1 MSIHAA
7 QNAAQNAATTPS
19 GGDTSRRPMSIMDL
33 RAAKQA
39 GEPFAMLTAY
49 DFLSAQILDQAGIP
63 VILVGDSLGMVMLG
77 YDSTVP
83 VTDDEMIHHTRAVVR
98 GAPHALVVGDLPF
111 GTYQAGPDQA
121 LATATRFLKE
131 SGCNAVKLEGGG
143 RTIDSTRLLVDSGIP
158 VMGHLGLTP
167 QSVNQFGGFKV
178 QGRGD
183 DDRARILAD
192 AHALQEAGAF
202 ALVLECVPADLA
214 AEVTAALDIP
224 TIGIGA
230 GADTDGQVLVWHDML
245 GLTTGRLPRFVKQYV
260 DLRSQITDAV
270 KAYAT
275 EVADRAYPAPEHQY

>member
-1 MSIHAA
+1 MSVHAA
-7 QNAAQNAATTPS
+7 QNPV
-19 GGDTSRRPMSIMDL
+19 GDAPPRPVSITDL
-33 RAAKQA
+33 RRAREA
-39 GEPFAMLTAY
+39 GEKFAMLTAY
-49 DFLSAQILDQAGIP
+49 DYLSAQILDEAGIP

-83 VTDDEMIHHTRAVVR
+83 VTADEMLHHTRAVVR
-98 GAPHALVVGDLPF
+98 GAPHALVVADLPF

-131 SGCNAVKLEGGG
+131 TGCNAVKLEGGG
-143 RTIDSTRLLVDSGIP
+143 RTVESTRLLVDSGIP
-158 VMGHLGLTP
+158 VMAHLGLTP

-183 DDRARILAD
+183 EARARILAD
-192 AHALQEAGAF
+192 ARDLQDAGAF
-202 ALVLECVPADLA
+202 SLVLECVPADLA
-214 AEVTAALDIP
+214 TEVTEALDIP

-230 GADTDGQVLVWHDML
+230 GADTDGQVLVWHDLL

-270 KAYAT
+270 KSFAH
-275 EVADRAYPAPEHQY
+275 EVVEGAYPAPEHTYR